1 MYPWLIVW
9 LATFLRSLPL
19 KIELANYNELLAFS
33 QFGSDLDKET
43 KDVLNHG
50 KILMEV
56 LKQNQY
62 DTYPVDRQIIELFA
76 AKNRYLEEFDIVLIK
91 PTLTKLYE
99 HIVSSHHD
107 IIDEIN
113 DKKILSDELIKK
125 MNDVISSFIK
135 TIK

>member
-1 MYPWLIVW
+1 MKSLMYM
-9 LATFLRSLPL
+9 L
-19 KIELANYNELLAFS
+19 KLYPEDYGTEEAKIPIFKTQTDIKRNLKYN
-33 QFGSDLDKET
+33 
-43 KDVLNHG
+43 
-50 KILMEV
+50 IIEV

-76 AKNRYLEEFDIVLIK
+76 AKNRYLEEFDIALIK
-91 PTLTKLYE
+91 TTLTKLYE

>member
-1 MYPWLIVW
+1 MENKQLSFEEKLKKVNEI
-9 LATFLRSLPL
+9 ASLL
-19 KIELANYNELLAFS
+19 ENNEL
-33 QFGSDLDKET
+33 
-43 KDVLNHG
+43 N
-50 KILMEV
+50 
-56 LKQNQY
+56 
-62 DTYPVDRQIIELFA
+62 
-76 AKNRYLEEFDIVLIK
+76 LEEFDIALIK

-125 MNDVISSFIK
+125 MNDVISSFIQ

>member
-1 MYPWLIVW
+1 MKQV
-9 LATFLRSLPL
+9 ASSL

-76 AKNRYLEEFDIVLIK
+76 AKNRYLEEFDIALIK

-99 HIVSSHHD
+99 HIV
-107 IIDEIN
+107 
-113 DKKILSDELIKK
+113 LL
-125 MNDVISSFIK
+125 
-135 TIK
+135 